1 MTAKPKYYF
10 NLDGNIT
17 DGEKEYSLYNIE
29 DVVGGLSISSDL
41 KERYVLY
48 GRNSLLD
55 LLNELNDKCE
65 VLEIENESFE
75 DGATRYAELYHK
87 SLKENEQLKQSN
99 EDARHI
105 LKREFD
111 FATEQRQKHLDDP
124 VVTNAYDI
132 IRFDMRKALDKLGW
146 LE

>member
-1 MTAKPKYYF
+1 M
-10 NLDGNIT
+10 
-17 DGEKEYSLYNIE
+17 
-29 DVVGGLSISSDL
+29 
-41 KERYVLY
+41 
-48 GRNSLLD
+48 
-55 LLNELNDKCE
+55 LNEQHETIQRLKQNIDE
-65 VLEIENESFE
+65 LLSVDIEE
-75 DGATRYAELYHK
+75 EL
-87 SLKENEQLKQSN
+87 LKENEQLKQSN

>member
-1 MTAKPKYYF
+1 MTAKRFKEIYPDIIRSNYCF
-10 NLDGNIT
+10 T
-17 DGEKEYSLYNIE
+17 DNGEPIGDKE
-29 DVVGGLSISSDL
+29 VC
-41 KERYVLY
+41 
-48 GRNSLLD
+48 D
-55 LLNELNDKCE
+55 LLNEQHETIQRLKQNIDE
-65 VLEIENESFE
+65 LLSVDIEE
-75 DGATRYAELYHK
+75 EL
-87 SLKENEQLKQSN
+87 LKENEQLKQSN